1 MATVLNAL
9 GAPAD
14 VFAWHAF
21 RMPSGRVLAAQRG
34 AGGSASLGV
43 RPAQSDASLNRFDR
57 PHTENCLRRL
67 PVLLIG

>member
-43 RPAQSDASLNRFDR
+43 RPAQSDASLTRFDR